1 VQAERVEEMSAVER
15 QLPEILCNICYVLSA
30 NYCEEE
36 CGHAFCLDC
45 MKGYLRENIRSGN
58 YIIKCPE
65 FDCPEHVS
73 VAVVRTALNEK
84 ELERFL
90 YFRDKNEKEMN
101 PDNKFCS
108 K

>member
-1 VQAERVEEMSAVER
+1 
-15 QLPEILCNICYVLSA
+15 
-30 NYCEEE
+30 
-36 CGHAFCLDC
+36 
-45 MKGYLRENIRSGN
+45 MKGYLQENLRSGN

-65 FDCPEHVS
+65 YDCPEYITVR
-73 VAVVRTALNEK
+73 VVKMALHGR